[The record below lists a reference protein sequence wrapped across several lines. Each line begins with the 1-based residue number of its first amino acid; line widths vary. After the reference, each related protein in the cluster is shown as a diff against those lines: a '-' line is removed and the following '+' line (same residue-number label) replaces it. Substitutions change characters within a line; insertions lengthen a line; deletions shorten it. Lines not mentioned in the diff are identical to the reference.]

1 MKQYNKICVFDL
13 ETDGSDPLVCS
24 PVQIAAI
31 MVDPIK
37 LEIIEDSTFNLM
49 IKPEKLEED
58 PKHKYDSDIL
68 GFHARVRGCDHS
80 SILESWSSSIGQKQ
94 GWNMFVSYLEKY
106 HSRSSK
112 KTQFSAPIASGYNIN
127 RFDLKIINRLS
138 IKYGNV
144 NNEKQT
150 DLFQPRDTLDIM
162 NLAYYWFKNIE
173 EIQSL
178 ALDNIRDYLG
188 INKDNAH
195 DALKDV
201 TDCAN
206 ILIRFLKLHK
216 NLANKIKFKGSFVN
230 EDI

>member
-13 ETDGSDPLVCS
+13 ETDGSDPSLCS
-24 PVQIAAI
+24 PVQIAAV

-37 LEIIEDSTFNLM
+37 LEVIEDSTFNLM

-58 PKHKYDSDIL
+58 PNHKYDSDIL
-68 GFHARVRGCDHS
+68 GFHAKVRGCDHKT
-80 SILESWSSSIGQKQ
+80 ILESWSSSIGQKQ
-94 GWNMFVSYLEKY
+94 GWNMFVSYLDKY

-112 KTQFSAPIASGYNIN
+112 KTQFSAPIASGYNIS
-127 RFDLKIINRLS
+127 RFELKIINRLS
-138 IKYGNV
+138 IKYGNI
-144 NNEKQT
+144 NSEKQS
-150 DLFQPRDTLDIM
+150 DLFQPRDVLDIM

-173 EIQSL
+173 EVQSL
-178 ALDNIRDYLG
+178 ALDNVRDYLG
-188 INKDNAH
+188 IDKDNAH

-216 NLANKIKFKGSFVN
+216 NLANKIKFKGSFIDANV
-230 EDI
+230 